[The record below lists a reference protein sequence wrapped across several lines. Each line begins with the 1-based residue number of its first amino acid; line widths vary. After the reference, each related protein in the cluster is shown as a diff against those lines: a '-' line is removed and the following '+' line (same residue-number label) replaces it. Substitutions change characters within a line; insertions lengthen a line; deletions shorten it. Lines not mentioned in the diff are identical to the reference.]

1 MSLGPSGRR
10 DVGSEWYRRRGQQF
24 GVGSARSDQV
34 EAIVIVAGEID
45 VIAKDLA
52 ADVGRKA
59 LLRNAGGGEA

>member
-1 MSLGPSGRR
+1 MWEL
-10 DVGSEWYRRRGQQF
+10 SEWYRRRGQQF
-24 GVGSARSDQV
+24 GVGSAKSDQV

-59 LLRNAGGGEA
+59 SLRNAGGGEA